1 MIGRSFRLICSKET
15 ANLLK
20 DRDAKSQVENLMKAI
35 TLPTRLNMFVTS
47 VWDAMVQEDKR
58 SPGLRSG
65 KSTSQNQRNRPQ
77 RKDFSYYMLVIDA
90 ESKEIVGHLADISTG
105 GFKLDAQ
112 KSVPVNKN
120 FRFLM
125 NLPSEV
131 ASKPFMVFGAR
142 SRWCQVDP
150 LDPCAYNVGYQLTHI
165 FPEDLEIINRMME
178 KYGKDYEKK
187 TIDLRR
193 SYKW

>member
-1 MIGRSFRLICSKET
+1 
-15 ANLLK
+15 
-20 DRDAKSQVENLMKAI
+20 MKAF
-35 TLPTRLNMFVTS
+35 TLPTQLNTLVTN
-47 VWDAMVQEDKR
+47 VWDTLVREDQR
-58 SPGLRSG
+58 SPGLRSE
-65 KSTSQNQRNRPQ
+65 KATPQSQRNRPQ
-77 RKDFSYYMLVIDA
+77 RKDFSYYMLIMDA
-90 ESKEIVGHLADISTG
+90 ESKEIVGHLADISSG
-105 GFKLDAQ
+105 GFKLDTRKPLPANQ
-112 KSVPVNKN
+112 D

-178 KYGKDYEKK
+178 KYGRDYEKK